1 MTIVIASQDEA
12 RRAIEA
18 LTIEECKRLKWAAR
32 SFSAG
37 VGSLTGG
44 REDNDFVHEA
54 IVATLRGSRPWNKQ
68 YSMYKHLFGAI
79 RSEVSN
85 HAQHLS
91 SQRYQEP
98 ILVSSL
104 SSKDEESADDELR
117 ARTAD
122 DFPSTFSSPEDELE
136 AKQRGLTV
144 DKIKCQMSAVLG
156 QGSMGH
162 RVFQLQIEGL
172 SGPQICQELKLTKR
186 QYAVY
191 NMQVVRAV
199 HKTKKRIVEGAV

>member
-1 MTIVIASQDEA
+1 MIASQDET

-18 LTIEECKRLKWAAR
+18 LSVEECKRLKWGAR
-32 SFSAG
+32 SLSAS
-37 VGSLTGG
+37 VVWLKGG
-44 REDNDFVHEA
+44 REDHDYLHEA
-54 IVATLRGSRPWNKQ
+54 IAATLQGSRPWNKQ
-68 YSMYKHLFGAI
+68 YSLYKHLFGVI

-104 SSKDEESADDELR
+104 SSKDEESADDGMR
-117 ARTAD
+117 AKTAD
-122 DFPSTFSSPEDELE
+122 DFPSALPSPEDELE
-136 AKQRGLTV
+136 AKQRGRMV
-144 DKIKCQMSAVLG
+144 DMIKCQMSMALG

-162 RVFQLQIEGL
+162 RVFQLQIDGL
-172 SGPQICQELKLTKR
+172 SGHEICQELKLTKR

-199 HKTKKRIVEGAV
+199 HKIKKRVVEGAV